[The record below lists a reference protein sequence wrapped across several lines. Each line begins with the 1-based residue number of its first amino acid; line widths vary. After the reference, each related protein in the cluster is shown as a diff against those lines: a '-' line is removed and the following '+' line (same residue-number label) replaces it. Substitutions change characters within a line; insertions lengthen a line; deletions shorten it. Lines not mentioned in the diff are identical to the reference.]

1 MARQRA
7 AAARCISPRHRLASG
22 RASRIGMKVAIR
34 DDDTSYF
41 TTPEA
46 LDRVYGDVWDR
57 IPVCLAVVPFAI
69 GYEQP
74 GIPPE
79 HWRTGESVP
88 LERNADLA
96 GRLRSLLGARRVTI
110 ALHGYTHQDFPDGYE
125 FQAAPDLERRVAR
138 GRAYLEQLLGCRIS

>member
-74 GIPPE
+74 GIPRE
-79 HWRTGESVP
+79 HWHSDRKST
-88 LERNADLA
+88 
-96 GRLRSLLGARRVTI
+96 RLNSSHTVISYAVFCLKKKKDI
-110 ALHGYTHQDFPDGYE
+110 ANNGI
-125 FQAAPDLERRVAR
+125 A
-138 GRAYLEQLLGCRIS
+138 